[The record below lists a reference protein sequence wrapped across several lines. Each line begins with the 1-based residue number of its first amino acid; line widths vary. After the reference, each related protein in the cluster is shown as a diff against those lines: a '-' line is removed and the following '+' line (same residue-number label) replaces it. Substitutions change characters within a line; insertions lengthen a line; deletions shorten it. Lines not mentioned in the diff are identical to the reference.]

1 MQVSRD
7 DDPLLELCLVQ
18 VAQVADNGVGNQWP
32 DVAEV
37 RSVGE
42 EAGFPGKLC
51 TDAEAKRP

>member
-1 MQVSRD
+1 MSRD

-42 EAGFPGKLC
+42 EVGFPGKLC